1 MSIFY
6 VNQTKTY
13 KDEKEGGFVWSP
25 KFDNRGKDFI
35 GYTTMTFIKKNDLI
49 IHCSSGKLKA
59 ISIAKSDCHDS
70 KKPDYKYFDAS
81 DWPEEGY
88 RVDTD
93 YTELE
98 NSVIMANHREWL
110 SKNYVKKSS
119 FNRYGRGKQQ
129 YMSQIDD
136 KHAFYL
142 LDAALK
148 RQKDETISEKLKCV
162 IFDIKEDQEEDN
174 YTLCEQYE
182 INNIINNQSGK
193 PTWSGEK
200 KEKEKNSNSIYNL
213 SYKRDPKCAADALAR
228 AEYKCEANKK
238 HKLFKRKSGKDYTEP
253 HHLIPLSKGK
263 DFDYSVDV
271 MENIVSLCSHCHNLL
286 HYGRLED
293 KKPILEKLYN
303 ERKEALSSVGLEIT
317 FEKLLEYYE

>member
-1 MSIFY
+1 MAIFY
-6 VNQTKTY
+6 VNQTRTY

-25 KFDNRGKDFI
+25 QLTTNGRKDK
-35 GYTTMTFIKKNDLI
+35 GYTTMTYIKKNDLI
-49 IHCSSGKLKA
+49 IHCSSGMLKA
-59 ISIAKSDCHDS
+59 ISIANSNCYEAD
-70 KKPDYKYFDAS
+70 KPQYNNVKETWDGK
-81 DWPEEGY
+81 GY

-93 YTELE
+93 YIEFE
-98 NSVIMANHREWL
+98 NFVKMADHRKWL
-110 SKNYVKKSS
+110 SKNYLKDSS
-119 FNRYGRGKQQ
+119 FDKNGKGKQQ
-129 YMSQIDD
+129 YMSQIDV
-136 KHAFYL
+136 KHAYYL
-142 LDAALK
+142 LDVVLK
-148 RQKDETISEKLKCV
+148 LQKDETIIEKLKCA
-162 IFDIKEDQEEDN
+162 ISDIKEEDK
-174 YTLCEQYE
+174 YTLYEQEE
-182 INNIINNQSGK
+182 INNIVDNQSGK

-303 ERKEALSSVGLEIT
+303 ERKEALSNVGLEIT